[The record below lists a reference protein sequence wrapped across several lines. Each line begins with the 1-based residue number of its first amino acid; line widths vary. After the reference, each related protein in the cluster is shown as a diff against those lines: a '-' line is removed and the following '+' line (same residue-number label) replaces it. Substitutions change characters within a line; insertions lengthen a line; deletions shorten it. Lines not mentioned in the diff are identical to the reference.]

1 MAVYFRTVILLLY
14 LLAYCFYKIWD
25 NIDFFMIVIIE
36 KLVLNALKL
45 NVNWHAELTVPISRE
60 LNVPRDAVS
69 GYEILSSSVDSRRGM
84 PKILLKVAVDLK
96 RSFPHLSEASAEE
109 LATLRPVELVMPE
122 KITVKHPLV
131 IGTGPA
137 GISAAWYLAAA
148 GCEPVIL
155 DRGNA
160 ADERVSAYKKF
171 LQTRVLDVNSNLLI
185 GEGGAGTFSD
195 GKLYTGTK
203 DHRGRFLKELW
214 VKCGAP
220 QEILWKSR
228 PHIGS
233 DNLADMSIRLRQ
245 EIIALGGTFR
255 FNSEVAELI
264 VENGCC
270 RGVVLASGEKIYAP
284 AVVLA
289 PGLGGRD
296 LLRRV
301 CKYAAWEFKPFQT
314 GCRVETPQE
323 TVDRAMYHL
332 SSRPA
337 ALSAAEYHIVS
348 RAEAGNVSS
357 FCMCPGGH
365 VVNATAWEGH
375 SISNG
380 MSCFDRGGDF
390 ANSCLITTLFP
401 KDYGSAVEL
410 FSMFDMLEKNIF
422 AAGGGD
428 YTLPAQDTAAF
439 VRGTAGLKNVSH
451 CCDTGIVAAR
461 LDRILLPALRDA
473 LIPAV
478 ANFNR
483 RIPGFAAQSK
493 FIGAESFVSSP
504 VRLLREPFT
513 MENPLIKGLY
523 PAGEGCGLAGGIV
536 SAACDGIRVAEA
548 VAGGQQNIL

>member
-1 MAVYFRTVILLLY
+1 MT
-14 LLAYCFYKIWD
+14 
-25 NIDFFMIVIIE
+25 VIIE
-36 KLVLNALKL
+36 KLILNALKL
-45 NVNWHAELTVPISRE
+45 SAKWQTELIIPISRE

-69 GYEILSSSVDSRRGM
+69 GYEILSSSVDSRRGT
-84 PKILLKVAVDLK
+84 PKILLKAAVHLK
-96 RSFPHLSEASAEE
+96 RDFPHLAAATAEE
-109 LATLRPVELVMPE
+109 LAALQPVTLPMPE
-122 KITVKHPLV
+122 KPAAEYPLV

-148 GCEPVIL
+148 GCKPVIL
-155 DRGNA
+155 DRGTP
-160 ADERVSAYKKF
+160 ADERVCAYQKF
-171 LQTRVLDVNSNLLI
+171 LQTRKLDVNSNLLI

-233 DNLADMSIRLRQ
+233 DNLANMSIRLRQ
-245 EIIALGGTFR
+245 EITALGGTFR
-255 FNSEVAELI
+255 FNSEVTELI
-264 VENGCC
+264 IENGRC
-270 RGVVLASGEKIYAP
+270 RGVILASGEKLYAP
-284 AVVLA
+284 AVILA

-296 LLRRV
+296 LLRRI

-323 TVDRAMYHL
+323 SIDRAMYHL

-337 ALSAAEYHIVS
+337 ALTAAEYHIVS
-348 RAEAGNVSS
+348 RAGAGNVSS

-380 MSCFDRGGDF
+380 MSCFARSGDF
-390 ANSCLITTLFP
+390 ANSCLITTILP
-401 KDYGSAVEL
+401 PAPGSADEL
-410 FSMFDMLEKNIF
+410 FAAFDTLEKNIF
-422 AAGGGD
+422 TAGGGD
-428 YTLPAQDTAAF
+428 YTLPAQDVSAF
-439 VRGTAGLKNVSH
+439 VRGSAGLKNSRH
-451 CCDTGIVAAR
+451 NCDTGIVAAR
-461 LDRILLPALRDA
+461 LDKILLPALRDA

-478 ANFNR
+478 ANFDR

-504 VRLLREPFT
+504 IRLLRDPVT
-513 MENPLIKGLY
+513 LENPSVKGLY

-536 SAACDGIRVAEA
+536 SAACDGIRAGEA
-548 VAGGQQNIL
+548 VVQIPSSIK